1 MLDEQLLSDIET
13 YLNENY
19 LPDKGIGWFVP
30 PALTEQSKTTYTR
43 PGEIESDMQ
52 IEGKPNEYSTL
63 VSTKFDEQSK
73 GQIKEKV
80 CGYLEERGLSDEDLS
95 AASGVSEDVI
105 AQLKEKDDYRP
116 SKNAVLALSV
126 GLHLSVAQAE
136 ELLALEGHDLRKGS
150 RFDLIIT
157 YCLNHEFYDVETI
170 NQLMQRYGEAHLGA

>member
-1 MLDEQLLSDIET
+1 MLDENMLSDIES
-13 YLNENY
+13 YLGDNY

-30 PALTEQSKTTYTR
+30 PALTEQSKTTYAN
-43 PGEIESDMQ
+43 PGQADKQ
-52 IEGKPNEYSTL
+52 IQVEGKPNEYSTL

-80 CGYLEERGLSDEDLS
+80 CAYIEQSGLSDEELS
-95 AASGVSEDVI
+95 QASGVSTEVI
-105 AQLKEKDDYRP
+105 GMLKEKDDYRP

-136 ELLALEGHDLRKGS
+136 ELLAFEGHDLRKGS

-157 YCLNHEFYDVETI
+157 YCLDHEFYELDTI